1 MVDTDMRAKMAAELD
16 GSVMK
21 CVHDQN
27 GNHVIQ
33 KCIEC
38 IPQDGIQFIISS
50 FLGQVVTLSTHPYGC
65 RVIQVRTP
73 FQPLLMI
80 PMLCT
85 YHDCFFW

>member
-21 CVHDQN
+21 CIHDQN

-73 FQPLLMI
+73 FQPLHMI
-80 PMLCT
+80 PMLFA